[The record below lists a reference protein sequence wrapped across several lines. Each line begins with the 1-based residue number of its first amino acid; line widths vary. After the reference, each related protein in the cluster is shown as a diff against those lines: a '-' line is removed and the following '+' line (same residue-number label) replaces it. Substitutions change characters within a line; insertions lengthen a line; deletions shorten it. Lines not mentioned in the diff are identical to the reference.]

1 MSGVATAEMPRAA
14 NLPTGLRRVGA
25 DERAGALYRG
35 PVKAVILD
43 WSGTLADEHVIAPID
58 VLLDVFKR
66 HGVEITMEEARLPLG
81 LRKDEHIAK
90 ILAIPDVQRRWKE
103 AHDGAASMACDVQTL
118 YNEFIPKQ
126 LEVMRKHTSL
136 IPGAVDAVDELR
148 DQFKCKIGV
157 TTGLPQ
163 ALAEVMLHDGSGQ
176 GFVPDSNVSADTIP
190 KGLGCRPAPFMVYEN
205 LAQLGVYPIHSVV
218 KVDDTAV
225 GVAEG
230 VNAGCWSVG
239 IAGAG
244 SYTNVKTRQHWAVL
258 DRNDKE
264 ARLEHARSELVKG
277 GAHYVIDSISL
288 LPVVVRDINSRLA
301 EGDRP

>member
-136 IPGAVDAVDELR
+136 STFCIADARSLLTAALSAVPGAVDAVDELR

-190 KGLGCRPAPFMVYEN
+190 KGLGCRPAPFMVWPNGREC
-205 LAQLGVYPIHSVV
+205 LLSRPEH
-218 KVDDTAV
+218 V
-225 GVAEG
+225 G
-230 VNAGCWSVG
+230 GC
-239 IAGAG
+239 
-244 SYTNVKTRQHWAVL
+244 
-258 DRNDKE
+258 
-264 ARLEHARSELVKG
+264 
-277 GAHYVIDSISL
+277 
-288 LPVVVRDINSRLA
+288 
-301 EGDRP
+301 